1 LTGQAL
7 GANSYSQNAAF
18 WIDIIRRR
26 RDRYRTE
33 FTDTA
38 VLSLVGPNE
47 VVRVLDAGCGEGY
60 LSRLLA
66 TRGAEVVGVDTNVE
80 LVKAARQE
88 ATRLGLAVEHL
99 VADTGAL
106 PIEFVGGFDVVVLNH
121 VVNDLEDPAP
131 TFLEAARVLRPGG
144 RVVALMLHP
153 CFAHQ
158 GIGVED
164 YFGNYRASRHFE
176 VDGTRSPAPV
186 VYWVRSLES
195 YSALLAEAG
204 FAITVLQE
212 PRPSAEQ
219 LADSWWREHF
229 TYPKFLLVEARKIG

>member
-1 LTGQAL
+1 LGLKFPTWLGGFLTGHAP
-7 GANSYSQNAAF
+7 GTSSYSQNAAF

-26 RDRYRTE
+26 RDRYRTG
-33 FTDTA
+33 FTDAA

-66 TRGAEVVGVDTNVE
+66 KRGAEVVGVDTNVE
-80 LVKAARQE
+80 LIKAARQE
-88 ATRLGLAVEHL
+88 ATRLGLAVDHL

-153 CFAHQ
+153 CF
-158 GIGVED
+158 
-164 YFGNYRASRHFE
+164 
-176 VDGTRSPAPV
+176 
-186 VYWVRSLES
+186 
-195 YSALLAEAG
+195 
-204 FAITVLQE
+204 
-212 PRPSAEQ
+212 
-219 LADSWWREHF
+219 
-229 TYPKFLLVEARKIG
+229 